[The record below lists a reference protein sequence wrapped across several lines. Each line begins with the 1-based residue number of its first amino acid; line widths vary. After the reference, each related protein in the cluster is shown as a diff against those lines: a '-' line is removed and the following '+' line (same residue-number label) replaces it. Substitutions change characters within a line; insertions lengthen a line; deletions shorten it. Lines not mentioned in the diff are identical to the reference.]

1 MGVAGTERALRLSFR
16 DVYRSNAHAM
26 RPSHIE
32 TILDRE
38 FESAADGHHTPV
50 MLWGP
55 TGVGKSQ
62 IVAKI
67 AQQHGV
73 QLIDI
78 RLSQMEPT
86 DLRGIPFRSG
96 QMVEWS
102 IPSVL
107 PDAER
112 HGPAGVLFL
121 DEITSAPPT
130 VSAAAYQLILDRRLG
145 EYRVPDGW
153 VIFAAGNRQGDRGV
167 TYAMP
172 APLANRFTHYEVE
185 VHLDDWVNWAY
196 SEDIDPRVI
205 AFLRFRPDL
214 LFSFDAAHNP
224 IAFPSPRSWE
234 YAHRALQK
242 FDHTELLADALQ
254 ACVGQA
260 AGLELKTFVDNMAQ
274 MPDIDA
280 IIAGHAADVPSGI
293 DLQYGVAAALVRK
306 ALEAAAHGDA
316 APAYNN
322 ILRYAQRFPQREMG
336 VMLVSDLHR
345 AVGRPL
351 FQVPAFAE
359 WANSITDLVLYEH

>member
-1 MGVAGTERALRLSFR
+1 
-16 DVYRSNAHAM
+16 M

-55 TGVGKSQ
+55 PGVGKSQ

-67 AQQHGV
+67 ALQHGV
-73 QLIDI
+73 PLIDI

-86 DLRGIPFRSG
+86 DLRGIPFRNG
-96 QMVEWS
+96 QLVEWS

-112 HGPAGVLFL
+112 HGPAGILFL

-145 EYRVPDGW
+145 EYQVPEGW

-185 VHLDDWVNWAY
+185 VNLDDWIVWAN
-196 SEDIDPRVI
+196 SVDIDTRVI

-214 LFSFDAAHNP
+214 LFSFDPAHTP

-242 FDHTELLADALQ
+242 FDKTELLAGRDMVEGGRHPGFGHGRLD
-254 ACVGQA
+254 VGGHRAPRRDQR
-260 AGLELKTFVDNMAQ
+260 LELGSD
-274 MPDIDA
+274 
-280 IIAGHAADVPSGI
+280 PS
-293 DLQYGVAAALVRK
+293 QGV
-306 ALEAAAHGDA
+306 AHGDDDLA
-316 APAYNN
+316 LELVSHLQGGRRCRVPGGGDDHHIGFRRPLVVGRANHEGVPFPFFQQLVAHLHGP
-322 ILRYAQRFPQREMG
+322 ILRP
-336 VMLVSDLHR
+336 
-345 AVGRPL
+345 
-351 FQVPAFAE
+351 
-359 WANSITDLVLYEH
+359 

>member
-1 MGVAGTERALRLSFR
+1 
-16 DVYRSNAHAM
+16 M

-32 TILDRE
+32 TILNRE
-38 FESAADGHHTPV
+38 FESAVDGHHTPV

-55 TGVGKSQ
+55 PGVGKSQ

-67 AQQHGV
+67 AQQHSV
-73 QLIDI
+73 PLIDI

-86 DLRGIPFRSG
+86 DLRGIPFRNG
-96 QMVEWS
+96 QLVEWS

-112 HGPAGVLFL
+112 HGPTGILFL
-121 DEITSAPPT
+121 DEITSAPPS

-145 EYRVPDGW
+145 EYNVPAGW

-185 VHLDDWVNWAY
+185 VNLDDWVDWAH

-214 LFSFDAAHNP
+214 LFSFDPAHTP
-224 IAFPSPRSWE
+224 IAFPSPRSWG

-242 FDHTELLADALQ
+242 FDGTALLADALM
-254 ACVGQA
+254 ACVGQS

-280 IIAGHAADVPSGI
+280 IIAGEAADVPEGV
-293 DLQYGVAAALVRK
+293 DLQYGVAAALVRRGLR
-306 ALEAAAHGDA
+306 AADNGNAAAVYG
-316 APAYNN
+316 N
-322 ILRYAQRFPQREMG
+322 ILKYAQRFAQREMG

-351 FQVPAFAE
+351 FAVPAFSD

>member
-1 MGVAGTERALRLSFR
+1 
-16 DVYRSNAHAM
+16 M

-38 FESAADGHHTPV
+38 FESAADGYHTPV

-55 TGVGKSQ
+55 PGVGKSQ

-67 AQQHGV
+67 AQHQSV
-73 QLIDI
+73 PLIDI

-86 DLRGIPFRSG
+86 DLRGIPFRNG
-96 QMVEWS
+96 NFVEWS
-102 IPSVL
+102 IPSLL

-112 HGPAGVLFL
+112 HGPSGILFL

-145 EYRVPDGW
+145 EYQVPDGW

-185 VHLDDWVNWAY
+185 VNMDDWVDWAHI
-196 SEDIDPRVI
+196 EEIDSRVI

-214 LFSFDAAHNP
+214 LFSFDPAHNP

-242 FDHTELLADALQ
+242 FDATNLLTDALQ

-260 AGLELKTFVDNMAQ
+260 AGLELKTFVDHMAQ
-274 MPDIDA
+274 LPDLDA
-280 IIAGHAADVPSGI
+280 IIRGEEAAVPVGI

-306 ALEAAAHGDA
+306 AMHAGDEGDA
-316 APAYNN
+316 APVYGN

-345 AVGRPL
+345 AIGRPL
-351 FQVPAFAE
+351 FAVPAFAE

>member
-1 MGVAGTERALRLSFR
+1 
-16 DVYRSNAHAM
+16 M

-38 FESAADGHHTPV
+38 FESAGDGHHTPV

-55 TGVGKSQ
+55 PGVGKSQ

-67 AQQHGV
+67 AQRQSV
-73 QLIDI
+73 PLIDI

-86 DLRGIPFRSG
+86 DLRGIPFRNG
-96 QMVEWS
+96 NFVEWS

-112 HGPAGVLFL
+112 HGPSGILFL
-121 DEITSAPPT
+121 DELTSAPPT

-145 EYRVPDGW
+145 EYQVPDGW

-185 VHLDDWVNWAY
+185 VNLDDWVDWAHI
-196 SEDIDPRVI
+196 EDIDSRVI

-214 LFSFDAAHNP
+214 LFSFDPAHNP

-242 FDHTELLADALQ
+242 FDGTNLLTDALQ

-260 AGLELKTFVDNMAQ
+260 AGLALKTFVDHMAQ
-274 MPDIDA
+274 LPDLDA
-280 IIAGHAADVPSGI
+280 IIMGEDAAVPEGI

-306 ALEAAAHGDA
+306 AMHAGDGGDA
-316 APAYNN
+316 APVYGN

-345 AVGRPL
+345 AIGRPL
-351 FQVPAFAE
+351 FAVPAFAE